1 MDYINWAEEYEDTAR
16 MCETALD
23 NLYSRLRDVNT
34 NIAKDHIR
42 LKIIDMV
49 NLKQECLHVARS
61 LRKRADNGSGG
72 G

>member
-23 NLYSRLRDVNT
+23 YLYSKLKDANT
-34 NIAKDHIR
+34 NAAKDHIR

-49 NLKQECLHVARS
+49 NFKQECLQVARS
-61 LRKRADNGSGG
+61 LRKRADNGNER
-72 G
+72 

>member
-23 NLYSRLRDVNT
+23 YLYSKLKDAST
-34 NIAKDHIR
+34 NVAKDHIR

-49 NLKQECLHVARS
+49 NFKQECLHKARY
-61 LRKRADNGSGG
+61 LRKRADSGSER
-72 G
+72 